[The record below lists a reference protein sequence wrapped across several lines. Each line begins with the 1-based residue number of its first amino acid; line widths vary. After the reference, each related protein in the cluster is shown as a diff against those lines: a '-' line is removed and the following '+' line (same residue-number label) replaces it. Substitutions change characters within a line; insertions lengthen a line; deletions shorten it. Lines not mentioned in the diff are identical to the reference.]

1 MKILLLSCKTGGGHD
16 AAANALKEQF
26 EAQGHSAFVFDY
38 LTLAGEKVAKRVA
51 DFYVKT
57 VQTAP
62 QAFGYAY
69 NLALFVGKHVKRSPI
84 YFFNRKM
91 IKYLAPYLKSHEY
104 DAIVCTHLYP
114 METLTAMLRENI
126 PLPPCIGVMTDYTVI
141 PFICET
147 DIDEYI
153 VPHPDL
159 VDACAENGIKKEK
172 LHPFGIPFSPR
183 ILTDMPKEQAKA
195 ELSLDSEKKTVLLI
209 GGSMGAGNLVALAD
223 AFTADER
230 ANAAQTVIICGN
242 NRAVKYKILK
252 KYQHDKRFKVLGH
265 TDKMPLYMKAADVI
279 YTKPGGLTSTET
291 AASRTPLV
299 ITYPIPGCETANKEF
314 FLQRGMAVSANTPAD
329 LVNAGFE
336 LLSSP
341 EKEEAMIKAQEK
353 NVSLSSTKTSAD
365 FILSLINERKNKR
378 NANG

>member
-16 AAANALKEQF
+16 AAANALKEEF
-26 EAQGHSAFVFDY
+26 IAQGHEAFVFDY

-84 YFFNRKM
+84 YYFNRKM
-91 IKYLAPYLKSHEY
+91 IKFLTPYLKAHRY

-114 METLTAMLRENI
+114 METLTAMIRENI

-147 DIDEYI
+147 DVDEYI
-153 VPHPDL
+153 IPHPDL
-159 VDACAENGIKKEK
+159 AAACENGGLNGQK
-172 LHPFGIPFSPR
+172 LHPFGIPYSPR
-183 ILTDMPKEQAKA
+183 ILLDVSKTEAKKQLA
-195 ELSLDSEKKTVLLI
+195 LDESKKTVLLI

-223 AFTADER
+223 AFAADDRTAG
-230 ANAAQTVIICGN
+230 AQTVIICGN

-252 KYQHDKRFKVLGH
+252 KYLHDKRFKVLGH
-265 TDKMPLYMKAADVI
+265 TDKMPLFMKAADVI

-299 ITYPIPGCETANKEF
+299 ITYPIPGCETANKQF
-314 FLQRGMAVSANTPAD
+314 YLSHGMAVSADTPQD

-336 LLSSP
+336 LISSP
-341 EKEEAMIKAQEK
+341 EKEAAMIKAQEE
-353 NVSLSSTKTSAD
+353 NVSASATKNSVD
-365 FILSLINERKNKR
+365 FILSLIEKRKKQAQN
-378 NANG
+378 